1 MASRSSYLSRYRK
14 KIEDTDGSALKTRM
28 NHSKDMYNRN
38 FKDIVGYRCA
48 AYFDRDMVANG
59 DQSMEELDIVIS
71 TNTNGYERIISCR
84 PDTLLKTG
92 TYIQYEEMGVQKTAI
107 VRELLKTE
115 PIPSYKAFECS
126 QLLKIKNCPFPF
138 PCFSYNST
146 YSSKGLVDTNRNYIL
161 DSRNKLYI
169 QKNAYSCRLWE
180 HYHGY
185 RIILGDED
193 GTVSF
198 KITEMDDFSYKG
210 MFIVSLKVEQ
220 RHHLDGIEDP
230 LLAWNEREI
239 DFSDLLET
247 EGDNDEGEEG
257 SDNEETTDEPQES
270 LELLCDLYNKVGDTL
285 EVIASKTV
293 ETWDYDE
300 AFFDDVQ
307 TLPNTFLGRL
317 TQSGKTVIGATS
329 VLKGKA
335 SKTII
340 VKEGGK

>member
-1 MASRSSYLSRYRK
+1 MASMSSYLNRYRQ
-14 KIEDTDGSALKTRM
+14 KIGVTDGSALKVRM
-28 NHSKDMYNRN
+28 NHAKDMYNRN
-38 FKDIVGYRCA
+38 FKDIVGYRSA
-48 AYFDRDMVANG
+48 TYYDANMVYNNNNPG
-59 DQSMEELDIVIS
+59 TEELDIVIS

-84 PDTLLKTG
+84 PDTLIKTG
-92 TYIQYEEMGVQKTAI
+92 TYICYEEMGAQKTAI

-126 QLLKIKNCPFPF
+126 QVLKIKNCPFPF

-193 GTVSF
+193 GTVAF

-220 RHHLDGIEDP
+220 RHHLDGLEDP
-230 LLAWNEREI
+230 LLAWNEHEI
-239 DFSDLLET
+239 DFSDLLGIGDDNNEDSDEAT
-247 EGDNDEGEEG
+247 E
-257 SDNEETTDEPQES
+257 EPQES

-285 EVIASKTV
+285 EVIASKPV
-293 ETWDYDE
+293 ETWDYDDT
-300 AFFDDVQ
+300 FFEDVEI
-307 TLPNTFLGRL
+307 LPNTFLGRL
-317 TQSGKTVIGATS
+317 TQSGKTTIEATGL
-329 VLKGKA
+329 LKGKA
-335 SKTII
+335 SKTIV
-340 VKEGGK
+340 VKDGGK